1 METIIKSSILVL
13 MVLLLAVPSAQAQF
27 QKGDWELGMTFAAG
41 SYKESREGE
50 NETWSYSAT
59 YISMALTP
67 GYYVLNGFSVEPE
80 FSFYALQHADPTF
93 QLLGN
98 LSYTGWLPG
107 HGAAWFAR
115 AGAGISNTYPF
126 AGQTVSWWDVEESVT
141 VLNFGAGIK
150 APVSQHVALRTEL
163 NYRIY
168 RFTHQSNP
176 YEYPSGNTDY
186 NIRDFALR
194 IGFSILL

>member
-1 METIIKSSILVL
+1 MKTFITAFFA
-13 MVLLLAVPSAQAQF
+13 LLLTAVGAQAQF
-27 QKGDWELGMTFAAG
+27 EKGDWELGMTITAG

-50 NETWSYSAT
+50 SEKWNYRAT
-59 YISMALTP
+59 YITMALSP
-67 GYYVLNGFSVEPE
+67 AYYVLNGFSVEPE
-80 FSFYALQHADPTF
+80 FSFYAVQHADPTF

-107 HGAAWFAR
+107 KGAAWFVR
-115 AGAGISNTYPF
+115 AGTGISNAYPF
-126 AGQTVSWWDVEESVT
+126 AGQTLSMWDAEESIL

-150 APVSQHVALRTEL
+150 APVSPHAALRTEL

-168 RFTHQSNP
+168 RFTHESSP
-176 YEYPSGNTDY
+176 YEYPSGSTDY
-186 NIRDFALR
+186 DIRDFGFR